1 MTKVQPIGRIV
12 RSFRFAG
19 EGLAYL
25 LRTQPN
31 FWVHCFAAALV
42 AVFAVALQT
51 PPAEAGVLVLAVGL
65 VLAFEAFNSALEAVV
80 DLASPEYHVLAKVAK
95 DTAAA
100 GVLLA
105 AIAAAVVGLVV
116 LGPRLLARLTG

>member
-1 MTKVQPIGRIV
+1 MIKVQPIARIV

-31 FWVHCFAAALV
+31 FWVHCLAAVLV
-42 AVFAVALQT
+42 VVFIVALGT
-51 PPAEAGVLVLAVGL
+51 PAAEAGVLVVAIGL
-65 VLAFEAFNSALEAVV
+65 VLACEAFNTAVEAIV
-80 DLASPEYHVLAKVAK
+80 DLASPEYRPLAKVAK

-100 GVLLA
+100 AVLIV
-105 AIAAAVVGLVV
+105 AIAAAAVGLIV
-116 LGPRLLARLTG
+116 LGPRLVARLVG

>member
-51 PPAEAGVLVLAVGL
+51 PPAETGVLVLAVGL